1 MSFKHNIL
9 YTFIN
14 NNIFYFTV
22 DQRKKIELEME
33 EKHIQILE
41 VQILFFVEGEKKP
54 ASFSKLKLGE
64 VPCLLRIYCSGQ
76 VNGI

>member
-1 MSFKHNIL
+1 
-9 YTFIN
+9 
-14 NNIFYFTV
+14 
-22 DQRKKIELEME
+22 ME